1 MLVEPSAV
9 FNLPNLVSRDSNQMF
24 NFYFGKLTLQLTVW

>member
-9 FNLPNLVSRDSNQMF
+9 FSLPNLVSRDSNQMF
-24 NFYFGKLTLQLTVW
+24 DCYFGIVN